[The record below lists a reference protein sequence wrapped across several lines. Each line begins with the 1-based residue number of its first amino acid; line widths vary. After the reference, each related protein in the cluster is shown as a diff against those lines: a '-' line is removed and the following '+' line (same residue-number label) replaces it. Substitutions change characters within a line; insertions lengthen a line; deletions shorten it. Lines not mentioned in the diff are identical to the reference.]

1 MEPPE
6 QFIADF
12 FSSFTEQALR
22 NDEDPGHVVDRYFTA
37 DIVQVSD
44 GVRLDRDKLVAHIR
58 PLRKNLV
65 AYRFDVHEA
74 LMDGGRVAA
83 RLTVHGRMRKGREI
97 ATEVHLFGEFTPEGR
112 MRLSHQL
119 TRTLPEGR

>member
-1 MEPPE
+1 MQPPE

-12 FSSFTEQALR
+12 FTSFTEQALR
-22 NDEDPGHVVDRYFTA
+22 DDEDPGHVVDRYFTP
-37 DIVQVSD
+37 DIVQISD
-44 GVRLDRDKLVAHIR
+44 GVHLDRDKLVAHLR

-74 LMDGGRVAA
+74 LMAGDRVAA
-83 RLTVHGRMRKGREI
+83 RLTIHGRMRKGRDI
-97 ATEVHLFGEFTPEGR
+97 TTEVHFFGEFTPEGR
-112 MRLSHQL
+112 MRHSHQL